1 MVWTQK
7 QRIATT
13 LTLGCTSGAASSSG
27 ASSSVRLF
35 TGLHETPGHIM
46 GDLDEDV
53 EIRELTAYDS
63 FGFFW
68 CTQHVFTSF
77 SKSFN

>member
-1 MVWTQK
+1 MIKRMSTK
-7 QRIATT
+7 LNPT
-13 LTLGCTSGAASSSG
+13 TSGAASSSG
-27 ASSSVRLF
+27 ASSSARLF

-46 GDLDEDV
+46 GDLNEDV
-53 EIRELTAYDS
+53 EIRDLTAYDS

-77 SKSFN
+77 SKLFN